1 MSEGGYGDGPS
12 GDGSSGELVHTTPSA
27 VEIPVAQFEGEY
39 IRHMMAK
46 LPAISIEMPV
56 GYKKGTHL
64 KLEIEMRVKEVG
76 FPEMK
81 VAGESVTVR
90 VHTLAFED
98 VKLLGAYTAD
108 ELDPGVGGLG
118 DEGGQS

>member
-1 MSEGGYGDGPS
+1 MSEG
-12 GDGSSGELVHTTPSA
+12 SGELVHTTPSA
-27 VEIPVAQFEGEY
+27 VEIPVATFEGEY
-39 IRHMMAK
+39 IRHMVGK

-64 KLEIEMRVKEVG
+64 KLEVEVRVRDVG
-76 FPEMK
+76 FPEIK
-81 VAGESVTVR
+81 VAGEPVTAR

-108 ELDPGVGGLG
+108 ELDPGIAGGVHDD
-118 DEGGQS
+118 DE